1 MNIYSAFIDSI
12 LCIFAGSV
20 LIQLLYWTGIF
31 SRLAFYKSPQI
42 PASVSAQKPG
52 VSVIVCGWNELE
64 NLKKLIPCLLEQN
77 YPEFE
82 LVIVDD
88 RSNDECY
95 DFLLF
100 ESFKHEQMTLV
111 RINETPDH
119 ITPKKYAL
127 SLGIKA
133 AKYDIIL
140 LTDAD
145 CLPQSNDWI
154 SQMQQKFS
162 VGKQVILGYSPYV
175 YHKGLLNFMI
185 RYETFYTAAQY
196 FSFTLAG
203 LPYMGVGRN
212 LAYTKS
218 LFIANKG
225 FHSHLNVLG
234 GDDDLFISEVAT
246 PKNVAICIEKQA
258 HMVSVPKT
266 TFRSWYRQKRRHLS
280 VGKHYTFRNKVM
292 LGLMSL
298 SQMMFWFTFFI
309 LLFSNE
315 YLPVVLSGF
324 LIRTSAQ
331 MWVLQNI
338 AKKIDNTI
346 KWFFIPIFDLLYTI
360 YYIIIGSSV
369 SFTKQVRWN

>member
-1 MNIYSAFIDSI
+1 MFLQA
-12 LCIFAGSV
+12 SV
-20 LIQLLYWTGIF
+20 LIQLLYWAGIF
-31 SRLAFYKSPQI
+31 SRLAFYKDIHSSAA
-42 PASVSAQKPG
+42 ASEEKPG

-64 NLKKLIPCLLEQN
+64 NLQKLIPRLLEQN
-77 YPEFE
+77 YPQFE

-88 RSNDECY
+88 RSHDECY

-100 ESFKHEQMTLV
+100 ESFKHDKMRLV

-119 ITPKKYAL
+119 ITSKKYAL
-127 SLGIKA
+127 TLGIKA
-133 AKYDIIL
+133 ARYDIIL

-145 CLPQSNDWI
+145 CMPQTNDWI
-154 SQMQQKFS
+154 HQMQQKFS
-162 VGKQVILGYSPYV
+162 REKQVILGYSPYR
-175 YHKGLLNFMI
+175 YHKGFLNFMI

-218 LFIANKG
+218 LFIANNG
-225 FHSHLNVLG
+225 FHSHLRILG
-234 GDDDLFISEVAT
+234 GDDDLFVSEVAT

-258 HMVSVPKT
+258 HVVSVPKT
-266 TFRSWYRQKRRHLS
+266 SFTAWYRQKRRHLS
-280 VGKHYTFRNKVM
+280 VGKHYKFRNKVM

-298 SQMMFWFTFFI
+298 SQMLFWITFFL
-309 LLFSNE
+309 LLFSNV
-315 YLPVVLSGF
+315 YLPFVFSGF
-324 LIRTSAQ
+324 LIRTCTQ
-331 MWVLQNI
+331 IWVLQSI

-369 SFTKQVRWN
+369 SFSKQVRWN

>member
-1 MNIYSAFIDSI
+1 MNIYTIFIHSI
-12 LCIFAGSV
+12 LYSFIASV
-20 LIQLLYWTGIF
+20 AVQLLYWASIF
-31 SRLAFYKSPQI
+31 SRLAFYKQA
-42 PASVSAQKPG
+42 PAAPSDSLKKPG

-64 NLKKLIPCLLEQN
+64 NLKKLIPRLLEQN
-77 YPEFE
+77 YPVFE
-82 LVIVDD
+82 LIIVDD

-100 ESFKHEQMTLV
+100 ESFKHAQMRLV

-133 AKYDIIL
+133 AQYDIIL

-145 CLPQSNDWI
+145 CMPQSIDWI

-162 VGKQVILGYSPYV
+162 AEKQVILGYSPYV

-218 LFIANKG
+218 LFISNKG

-234 GDDDLFISEVAT
+234 GDDDLFVSEVAT

-258 HMVSVPKT
+258 HVVSVPKT
-266 TFRSWYRQKRRHLS
+266 TFLSWYRQKRRHLS

-315 YLPVVLSGF
+315 YIPWVLAGF
-324 LIRTSAQ
+324 LIRTSTQ
-331 MWVLQNI
+331 LWMLQNI
-338 AKKIDNTI
+338 AKKIDTTI

-369 SFTKQVRWN
+369 SISKQVRWN

>member
-1 MNIYSAFIDSI
+1 VNIYTIFIHI
-12 LCIFAGSV
+12 IIYCFIASV
-20 LIQLLYWTGIF
+20 AVQLLYWASIF
-31 SRLAFYKSPQI
+31 SRLAFYKQT
-42 PASVSAQKPG
+42 PAAPPDSSKKPG

-64 NLKKLIPCLLEQN
+64 NLKKLIPRLLEQN
-77 YPEFE
+77 YPVFE

-100 ESFKHEQMTLV
+100 ESFKHEQMRLV

-133 AKYDIIL
+133 AQYDIIL

-145 CLPQSNDWI
+145 CMPQSIDWI

-162 VGKQVILGYSPYV
+162 AEKQVILGYSPYT

-218 LFIANKG
+218 LFISNKG

-234 GDDDLFISEVAT
+234 GDDDLFVSEVAT

-258 HMVSVPKT
+258 HVVSVPKT
-266 TFRSWYRQKRRHLS
+266 TFLSWYRQKRRHLS

-309 LLFSNE
+309 LIFSNE
-315 YLPVVLSGF
+315 YIPWVLAGF
-324 LIRTSAQ
+324 LIRTSTQ
-331 MWVLQNI
+331 LWMLQNI
-338 AKKIDNTI
+338 AKKIDTTI

-369 SFTKQVRWN
+369 SISKQVRWN

>member
-1 MNIYSAFIDSI
+1 MNIYTVFIHII
-12 LCIFAGSV
+12 LYSFIASV
-20 LIQLLYWTGIF
+20 AVQLLYWASIF
-31 SRLAFYKSPQI
+31 SRLAFYKQA
-42 PASVSAQKPG
+42 PAAPSDSLKKPG

-64 NLKKLIPCLLEQN
+64 NLKKLIPRLLEQN
-77 YPEFE
+77 YPVFE
-82 LVIVDD
+82 LIIVDD

-100 ESFKHEQMTLV
+100 ESFKHAQMRLV

-133 AKYDIIL
+133 AQYDIIL

-145 CLPQSNDWI
+145 CMPQSIDWI

-162 VGKQVILGYSPYV
+162 AEKQVILGYSPYV

-218 LFIANKG
+218 LFISNKG

-234 GDDDLFISEVAT
+234 GDDDLFVSEVAT

-258 HMVSVPKT
+258 HVVSVPKT
-266 TFRSWYRQKRRHLS
+266 TFLSWYRQKRRHLS

-315 YLPVVLSGF
+315 YIPWVLAGF
-324 LIRTSAQ
+324 LIRTSTQ
-331 MWVLQNI
+331 LWMLQNI
-338 AKKIDNTI
+338 AKKIDTTI

-369 SFTKQVRWN
+369 SISKQVRWN